1 MIFPLGIAGSFQVM
15 AILKYEGNDVMTTG
29 PGAGE
34 EENGKDSKKGLIT
47 LPMTYYLQLSV
58 LSWEDCM
65 VQYISQ
71 CSLQQL

>member
-1 MIFPLGIAGSFQVM
+1 MIIPVGIAGSFQVM

-34 EENGKDSKKGLIT
+34 EENGKDSKKGLTT

-58 LSWEDCM
+58 YTVLG
-65 VQYISQ
+65 
-71 CSLQQL
+71 